1 MTSQPSALRR
11 LPVTVVTG
19 FLGAGKTTLL
29 RHLLLHSG
37 QRLAVLVN
45 EFGEVGIDG
54 DLLRSC
60 GFCPEE
66 EMEGRVVELAN
77 GCLCCT
83 VQDDFLPTMQTLLK
97 RADQLDGILVETS
110 GLALPEPL
118 LAAFQWPEIRSRT
131 WVNGVVTVVDSEALA
146 QGAVVA
152 DPAALEAQRQAD
164 PNLDHASALEELFV
178 EQLECADLVVLSRAD
193 QVSAEQIEQ
202 VRRRVRPLIRQ
213 GTAMLPVV
221 RGAID
226 PQVVVGLGT
235 GGGQREEAEQGPNP
249 DHHHHD
255 PDHHEH
261 SHHEHNHVEIQSQVV
276 RITGNLDRRAV
287 EQAVLQLIRDHQLV
301 RVKGRLWL
309 AGKSRPLEIQ
319 AVGPRL
325 ESWFAD
331 GDIREGRQPGLE
343 LVLLGF
349 QLQAMALQLALE
361 NLAGA
366 PAPLSS

>member
-1 MTSQPSALRR
+1 MTSQPDALRR

-19 FLGAGKTTLL
+19 FLGAGKTSLL

-83 VQDDFLPTMQTLLK
+83 VQDDFLPTMETLLK

-118 LAAFQWPEIRSRT
+118 LAAFQWPEIRSRI

-152 DPAALEAQRQAD
+152 DPTALEAQRQAD
-164 PNLDHASALEELFV
+164 PNLDHASALEELFA

-193 QVSAEQIEQ
+193 QVSAAQIEQ

-235 GGGQREEAEQGPNP
+235 GSGQQRQGTQQAQHD
-249 DHHHHD
+249 DH
-255 PDHHEH
+255 DHHEH
-261 SHHEHNHVEIQSQVV
+261 THVEIQSQVV
-276 RITGNLDRRAV
+276 GVQGNLDRRAV
-287 EQAVLQLIRDHQLV
+287 EEAVLQLIRDHQLV

-309 AGKSRPLEIQ
+309 AGKARPLEIQ

-331 GDIREGRQPGLE
+331 GDSRDGRQPGLE

-349 QLQAMALQLALE
+349 QLQAITLRQAFE
-361 NLAGA
+361 DLAGA
-366 PAPLSS
+366 PAPLGG